1 MTDFL
6 AYAELSMRLMPSDIE
21 KVFCNDERRNHRG
34 YVVANCTRGLAH
46 LGPHTDAHMGA
57 RWEDA

>member
-6 AYAELSMRLMPSDIE
+6 AYAELSMRLMPSDIP
-21 KVFCNDERRNHRG
+21 KVHCNDERRNHRG
-34 YVVANCTRGLAH
+34 HVVANCTRGLAH

-57 RWEDA
+57 RWED